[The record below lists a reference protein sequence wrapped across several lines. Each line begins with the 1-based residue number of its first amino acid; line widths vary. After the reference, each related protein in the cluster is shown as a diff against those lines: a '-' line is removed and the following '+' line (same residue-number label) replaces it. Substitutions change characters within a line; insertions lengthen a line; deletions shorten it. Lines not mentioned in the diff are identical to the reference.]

1 MLLNGKYTMRRWPH
15 WAGLALLVLFVLA
28 IYWPGL
34 AGAFIFDDYST
45 IVDNTRLHV
54 DVLRP
59 SLIWQAAISFD
70 PGGTFG
76 ARPLAMATLAV
87 NHALG
92 GLDPWGYKLTGLIV
106 HLCNTLLV
114 WALVNILLGVR
125 TTTVVVQASVRR
137 VAVLG
142 VVLLWAIHPIQVS
155 SVLYVVQRME
165 TLAATFMLAALIC
178 YVRGRL
184 CQIGLGS
191 GWPWLLAAVLLTLI
205 GLLSKETAVLVP
217 VYALAIELTVLRFA
231 ASNPSSGRR
240 WRMLYGLGVF
250 AALVVF
256 VVVVV
261 PHYWSNHYM
270 ARNFGTWERL
280 LTQLR
285 VLPMYLLQILLPTP
299 GNLTFYYD
307 HVLPSRGLLQPMSTL
322 LGGLLLLGL
331 LATAV
336 WTRWRAPLVALGILW
351 FFVSHLLTSNVVGLE
366 LAFEHRNYLALLGV
380 LLVACDLILRAPV
393 AARQVVL
400 PVAVVAVLVGSAGLT
415 LIRSATWGD
424 PLLLATELVVENPGS
439 ARASADL
446 GAMYFGMSDGY
457 ANSPFID
464 MAIGE
469 FERGS
474 RLPGASIISDQGLI
488 LTAAQSGREVPSIW
502 WDRLV
507 SKVQTGTLSPET
519 TGALFSLLENRYKDV
534 VLDDQRLA
542 QAFRALFERTALPPY
557 SYAQVGDYAK
567 VHAHD
572 EVFADEMFVQ
582 AINNSVADPQY
593 ARKVIDTLDRKGWHR
608 QAELARARALELG
621 LLADRAGAASV
632 GTK

>member
-1 MLLNGKYTMRRWPH
+1 MSKGEHAVGRWQQ
-15 WAGLALLVLFVLA
+15 WIGCALLVIPVLV

-34 AGAFIFDDYST
+34 SGAFIFDDFST
-45 IVDNTRLHV
+45 IVENTRLHV
-54 DVLRP
+54 TALQP
-59 SLIWQAAISFD
+59 SLIWQAATSFD

-87 NHALG
+87 NHAVG
-92 GLDPWGYKLTGLIV
+92 GLNPWGYKFVGLLV
-106 HLCNTLLV
+106 HACNTVLV
-114 WALVNILLGVR
+114 WVLVNILLGLP
-125 TTTVVVQASVRR
+125 TATVALKDRAR
-137 VAVLG
+137 HVAAFAVA
-142 VVLLWAIHPIQVS
+142 LLWAIHPIQVS

-165 TLAATFMLAALIC
+165 TLAATFMLAAMIC
-178 YVRGRL
+178 YLRGRL
-184 CQIGLGS
+184 CQIRSCS
-191 GWPWLLAAVLLTLI
+191 GWRWFVAAVLLTLM

-217 VYALAIELTVLRFA
+217 LYALAMELTVLRFA
-231 ASNPSSGRR
+231 ASSTSVERR
-240 WRMLYGLGVF
+240 WRWLYGLGVL
-250 AALVVF
+250 AGF
-256 VVVVV
+256 VIFVAVVV
-261 PHYWSNHYM
+261 PHYWSDHYL

-285 VLPMYLLQILLPTP
+285 VLPMYLLQIFVPTP

-307 HVLPSRGLLQPMSTL
+307 NVLPSRGILQPVSTL
-322 LGGLLLLGL
+322 LGGLLLSGL

-336 WTRWRAPLVALGILW
+336 WARRRAPLVALGMLW
-351 FFVSHLLTSNVVGLE
+351 FFASHLLTSNVIALE

-380 LLVACDLILRAPV
+380 LLVACELILRAPA
-393 AARQVVL
+393 AARQLVL
-400 PVAVVAVLVGSAGLT
+400 PVAVVAVLAGSAGLT

-446 GAMYFGMSDGY
+446 GAMYFRMSDGY

-474 RLPGASIISDQGLI
+474 QLPGASIISDQGLI

-507 SKVQTGTLSPET
+507 NKVRAGTLSPET
-519 TGALFSLLENRYKDV
+519 TGALFSLLENRYKGV
-534 VLDDQRLA
+534 ALDDKRLA
-542 QAFRALFERTALPPY
+542 QSFRVLFERTTLPPY
-557 SYAQVGDYAK
+557 SYAQVGDYAM

-572 EVFADEMFVQ
+572 ESLADEMFVQ
-582 AINNSVADPQY
+582 AIDNSVSDPPY
-593 ARKVIDTLDRKGWHR
+593 ARKVIDTLVQKGWRR
-608 QAELARARALELG
+608 QAELAHARARDLG
-621 LLADRAGAASV
+621 LLGDPDGTAPV
-632 GTK
+632 GVK